1 MIVRIVEDDEKG
13 KFYWKD
19 SREVNATGIRPNFMP
34 RLEAAGFK
42 FNAGIFA
49 SKPSAIQNP
58 RR

>member
-1 MIVRIVEDDEKG
+1 MMRKANFIG
-13 KFYWKD
+13 KILG
-19 SREVNATGIRPNFMP
+19 EVNATGIRPNFMP

-42 FNAGIFA
+42 LNAGIFA